1 MVMLRLWLNTEGNR
15 ATGNALEKALKNCDR
30 EDIVRECIFNV
41 ELVTDESEQNNARS
55 AIIRS
60 GAAASTEPGTTTTRG
75 RTPTIPEADD
85 EGALPTEEAGFESF
99 KEELTGLDAQHSST
113 LKRDSEMVTTTMT
126 TTTTTTSSSS
136 SEQKEK
142 HASAEES
149 FTEKSA
155 TIVHQERTSEPP
167 TLL

>member
-1 MVMLRLWLNTEGNR
+1 M
-15 ATGNALEKALKNCDR
+15 
-30 EDIVRECIFNV
+30 RECIFNV

-60 GAAASTEPGTTTTRG
+60 GAAAATEPGTTTRG

-85 EGALPTEEAGFESF
+85 EGAPPTTEAGFESF

-155 TIVHQERTSEPP
+155 TIVHQERTSESPA
-167 TLL
+167 TL

>member
-60 GAAASTEPGTTTTRG
+60 GAAVTSPGGGTLGGRG
-75 RTPTIPEADD
+75 VTPTIPEADD
-85 EGALPTEEAGFESF
+85 EGGPAEGFESF
-99 KEELTGLDAQHSST
+99 KEELSTLDAQHSST
-113 LKRDSEMVTTTMT
+113 LKRDSEVVTMT
-126 TTTTTTSSSS
+126 SEVTSST
-136 SEQKEK
+136 EK
-142 HASAEES
+142 HAEER

-155 TIVHQERTSEPP
+155 TIVHQERTSE
-167 TLL
+167 

>member
-1 MVMLRLWLNTEGNR
+1 MLRLWLNTEGNR

-60 GAAASTEPGTTTTRG
+60 GAAAATEPGTTTRG

-85 EGALPTEEAGFESF
+85 EGAPPTTEAGFESF

-126 TTTTTTSSSS
+126 TTTTTSSSS

-155 TIVHQERTSEPP
+155 TIVHQERTSESPA
-167 TLL
+167 TF

>member
-60 GAAASTEPGTTTTRG
+60 GAAAGVTSPGHRG

-85 EGALPTEEAGFESF
+85 EGPAEGFESF
-99 KEELTGLDAQHSST
+99 KEELSGLDAQHSST
-113 LKRDSEMVTTTMT
+113 LKRESEAVVTSTVTS
-126 TTTTTTSSSS
+126 TSSTTQ
-136 SEQKEK
+136 EEK
-142 HASAEES
+142 HASSSSTALET

-155 TIVHQERTSEPP
+155 TIVHQERTSE
-167 TLL
+167 

>member
-1 MVMLRLWLNTEGNR
+1 MNICFCFPGQQAMVMLRLWLNTEGNR

-60 GAAASTEPGTTTTRG
+60 GAGVTSPGAGGLARG
-75 RTPTIPEADD
+75 KTPTIPEADD
-85 EGALPTEEAGFESF
+85 EDGQGGQAGFESF
-99 KEELTGLDAQHSST
+99 KEELSTLDAQHSST
-113 LKRDSEMVTTTMT
+113 LKRDEVVTTTMT
-126 TTTTTTSSSS
+126 STTS
-136 SEQKEK
+136 EEK
-142 HASAEES
+142 HASSAEER

-155 TIVHQERTSEPP
+155 TIVHQERTSE
-167 TLL
+167 